1 MPAGESFYITTPIY
15 YPSDVPHIGH
25 GYTSVA
31 TDTLARW
38 HRQAGDD
45 TWMLTGTDEH
55 GQKMLRAA
63 AANGVTPQQWVDK
76 LVSES
81 WFPLLETLDVA
92 NDDFIR
98 TTQERH
104 EKNVQVFFQRLYDAG
119 YIYAGEYE
127 ALYCVGCEE
136 FKPESEIVD
145 GTGPFEGLKV
155 CAIHSKPLEL
165 LQEKNYF
172 FKLSEFGDRL
182 LELYKTEPDFVRPH
196 SARNEVVSFV
206 SQGLKDLSISRST
219 FDWGIPLPWD
229 ESHVIYVWVDALL
242 NYVTAVG
249 YGASTGSAAEGGS
262 AAEDGAAGGGGS
274 AGDGGSAGGDG
285 DGEFARRW
293 PAYHV
298 VGKDILRFHAVI
310 WPALLMA
317 AGLDVPKGVFAHGWL
332 LVGGEK
338 MSKSK
343 LTGIAP
349 TEITDVFGSDA
360 YRYYFLSAIA
370 FGQDGSFSWEDLS
383 ARYQAELANG
393 FGNLASRTIA
403 MIEKYFDGVVPE
415 ADEYTEQ
422 DLAIQKI
429 VADAATAAD
438 AAIEQ
443 FRIDEAISA
452 IWTIVDALNGYITE
466 NEPWALAR
474 DEARRGR
481 LATVLY
487 TCAEGLRALAV
498 LLSPVMPQSTQK
510 LWSAL
515 GAAETLG
522 GLPDQPIREAGAWGG
537 LRPGTAVSTLT
548 PLFPRVEQ
556 S

>member
-1 MPAGESFYITTPIY
+1 MGSEEHDGVTTGMGAPRIVPMPAGDSFYITTPIY

-25 GYTSVA
+25 GYTTVA
-31 TDTLARW
+31 VDTLARW

-63 AANGVTPQQWVDK
+63 AANGVTPQEWVDK

-81 WFPLLETLDVA
+81 WFPLLKTLDVA

-104 EKNVQVFFQRLYDAG
+104 ETNVQTFFQRLYDRG

-172 FKLSEFGDRL
+172 FKLSEFQEPL
-182 LELYKTEPDFVRPH
+182 LELYRTQPDFVRPD

-242 NYVTAVG
+242 NYATAVG
-249 YGASTGSAAEGGS
+249 YGSDEET
-262 AAEDGAAGGGGS
+262 
-274 AGDGGSAGGDG
+274 
-285 DGEFARRW
+285 FARRW

-360 YRYYFLSAIA
+360 YRFYFLSAIA

-393 FGNLASRTIA
+393 FGNLASRTTA
-403 MIEKYFDGVVPE
+403 MIEKYFEGIVPPA
-415 ADEYTEQ
+415 ADYTEK
-422 DLAIQKI
+422 DLAIQRI
-429 VADAATAAD
+429 VADAAKNAD

-474 DEARRGR
+474 DEDQRER
-481 LATVLY
+481 LGTVLY

-498 LLSPVMPQSTQK
+498 LLSPVMPESTEK
-510 LWSAL
+510 LWIAL

-522 GLPDQPIREAGAWGG
+522 RLQDQPIREAGSWGV
-537 LRPGTAVSTLT
+537 LEPGTSVNGLA
-548 PLFPRVEQ
+548 PLFPRVE
-556 S
+556 SAA

>member
-1 MPAGESFYITTPIY
+1 MVTSGRSFYITTPIY

-25 GYTSVA
+25 GYTTVA
-31 TDTLARW
+31 VDTLARW

-76 LVSES
+76 LVAEA
-81 WFPLLETLDVA
+81 WFPLLTQLDVA
-92 NDDFIR
+92 NADFIR

-104 EKNVQVFFQRLYDAG
+104 EERVRAFVQALYDRG

-136 FKPESEIVD
+136 FKPEAEIVD

-155 CAIHSKPLEL
+155 CAIHSIPLEL

-172 FKLSEFGDRL
+172 FKLSEFQDRL
-182 LELYKTEPDFVRPH
+182 LELYSSVPDFVRPE

-206 SQGLKDLSISRST
+206 KSGLKDLSISRSA
-219 FDWGIPLPWD
+219 FDWGIRVPWD
-229 ESHVIYVWVDALL
+229 ETHVIYVWVDALL
-242 NYVTAVG
+242 NYATAVG
-249 YGASTGSAAEGGS
+249 YGSDPE
-262 AAEDGAAGGGGS
+262 
-274 AGDGGSAGGDG
+274 
-285 DGEFARRW
+285 EFARRW

-310 WPALLMA
+310 WPAMLMA
-317 AGLDVPKGVFAHGWL
+317 AGVDVPRGVFAHGWL

-349 TEITDVFGSDA
+349 AEIIDVFGSDA
-360 YRYYFLSAIA
+360 YRFYFLSAIA

-393 FGNLASRTIA
+393 FGNLASRATA
-403 MIEKYFDGVVPE
+403 MIERYFEGIVPAPSTYLE
-415 ADEYTEQ
+415 G
-422 DLAIQKI
+422 DLAIQRA

-438 AAIEQ
+438 AAIER
-443 FRIDEAISA
+443 FRIDEAITA
-452 IWTIVDALNGYITE
+452 IWTIVDALNGYITD
-466 NEPWALAR
+466 NEPWVLAKDDAQR
-474 DEARRGR
+474 ER
-481 LATVLY
+481 LGTVLY
-487 TCAEGLRALAV
+487 TAAEGLRALAV
-498 LLSPVMPQSTQK
+498 LLSPVMPVATEK
-510 LWSAL
+510 LWIAL

-522 GLPDQPIREAGAWGG
+522 RLQDQPIREAGTWGVLTSGTSVNG
-537 LRPGTAVSTLT
+537 LA

-556 S
+556 SV

>member
-31 TDTLARW
+31 VDALARW
-38 HRQAGDD
+38 HRQSGDD

-63 AANGVTPQQWVDK
+63 AANNVTPQEWVDK
-76 LVSES
+76 LVTEA
-81 WFPLLETLDVA
+81 WFPLLKTLDVA

-104 EKNVQVFFQRLYDAG
+104 EERVKKFVQAIYDRG

-136 FKPESEIVD
+136 FKPESEILD

-172 FKLSEFGDRL
+172 FKLSEFQDRL
-182 LELYKTEPDFVRPH
+182 LDLYKSEPDFVRPE

-206 SQGLKDLSISRST
+206 RQGLKDLSISRSA
-219 FDWGIPLPWD
+219 FDWGIEVPWD
-229 ESHVIYVWVDALL
+229 SSHVIYVWVDALL
-242 NYVTAVG
+242 NYATAVG
-249 YGASTGSAAEGGS
+249 YG
-262 AAEDGAAGGGGS
+262 ED
-274 AGDGGSAGGDG
+274 
-285 DGEFARRW
+285 EETFARRW

-310 WPALLMA
+310 WPAMLMA

-360 YRYYFLSAIA
+360 YRFYFLSAIA

-393 FGNLASRTIA
+393 FGNLASRTVA
-403 MIEKYFDGVVPE
+403 MIEKYFEGIVPP
-415 ADEYTEQ
+415 AGDYTEK
-422 DLAIQKI
+422 DLEIQRI
-429 VADAATAAD
+429 VADAAKNAD
-438 AAIEQ
+438 AAMEL
-443 FRIDEAISA
+443 FRIDEAIKE

-474 DEARRGR
+474 DEAQRER
-481 LATVLY
+481 LGTVLY

-498 LLSPVMPQSTQK
+498 LLSPVMPQSTEK
-510 LWSAL
+510 LWVAL
-515 GAAETLG
+515 GAADSIGRLQ
-522 GLPDQPIREAGAWGG
+522 DQPLREAGSWGV
-537 LRPGTAVSTLT
+537 LRPGISANGLA

>member
-1 MPAGESFYITTPIY
+1 MTSGRSFYITTPIY

-25 GYTSVA
+25 GYTTVA
-31 TDTLARW
+31 VDTLARW

-63 AANGVTPQQWVDK
+63 SANGVTPQQWVDR
-76 LVSES
+76 LVAES
-81 WFPLLETLDVA
+81 WFPLLEELDVA

-104 EKNVQVFFQRLYDAG
+104 ERNVQVFFQALYDRG

-155 CAIHSKPLEL
+155 CVIHSKPLEL

-172 FKLSEFGDRL
+172 FKLSEFQDRL
-182 LELYKTEPDFVRPH
+182 LELYKTDFIRPET
-196 SARNEVVSFV
+196 ARNEVVSFV
-206 SQGLKDLSISRST
+206 KQGLKDLSISRST
-219 FDWGIPLPWD
+219 FDWGIKVPWD

-242 NYVTAVG
+242 NYATAVG
-249 YGASTGSAAEGGS
+249 YGSDPEQ
-262 AAEDGAAGGGGS
+262 
-274 AGDGGSAGGDG
+274 
-285 DGEFARRW
+285 FARRW

-310 WPALLMA
+310 WPAMLMA
-317 AGLDVPKGVFAHGWL
+317 AGLDVPKGVYAHGWL

-349 TEITDVFGSDA
+349 TEITSVFGSDA
-360 YRYYFLSAIA
+360 YRYYFLSAIP
-370 FGQDGSFSWEDLS
+370 FGHDGSFSWEDLS

-393 FGNLASRTIA
+393 FGNLASRTTA
-403 MIEKYFDGVVPE
+403 MIERYFEGVVPP
-415 ADEYTEQ
+415 ADTYEEG
-422 DLAIQKI
+422 DLHIQKT
-429 VADAATAAD
+429 VADAAAGAD
-438 AAIEQ
+438 AAIER
-443 FRIDEAISA
+443 FRIDEAIAS
-452 IWTIVDALNGYITE
+452 IWTIVDALNLYITE
-466 NEPWALAR
+466 NEPWALAKDDANR
-474 DEARRGR
+474 ARLG
-481 LATVLY
+481 TVLY
-487 TCAEGLRALAV
+487 TAAEGLRALAV
-498 LLSPVMPQSTQK
+498 LLSPVMPKATEK
-510 LWSAL
+510 LWVAL
-515 GAAETLG
+515 GADQALG
-522 GLPDQPIREAGAWGG
+522 RLVEQPIREAGSWGLLPPGASVNG
-537 LRPGTAVSTLT
+537 LA

-556 S
+556 SQ

>member
-1 MPAGESFYITTPIY
+1 MTSGRQSFYITTPIY

-25 GYTSVA
+25 GYTTVA
-31 TDTLARW
+31 VDTLARW

-55 GQKMLRAA
+55 GQKMMRAA
-63 AANGVTPQQWVDK
+63 SANGVTPQEWVDK
-76 LVSES
+76 LVTEA

-98 TTQERH
+98 TTQPRH
-104 EKNVQVFFQRLYDAG
+104 EERVQQFVQAIYDRG

-172 FKLSEFGDRL
+172 FKLSEFQDKL
-182 LELYKTEPDFVRPH
+182 LELYSSVPDFVRPE

-206 SQGLKDLSISRST
+206 KNGLKDLSISRSA

-242 NYVTAVG
+242 NYATAIG
-249 YGASTGSAAEGGS
+249 YGTDPEQ
-262 AAEDGAAGGGGS
+262 
-274 AGDGGSAGGDG
+274 
-285 DGEFARRW
+285 FARRW
-293 PAYHV
+293 PAYHI

-310 WPALLMA
+310 WPAMLMA
-317 AGLDVPKGVFAHGWL
+317 AGLEVPRGVFAHGWL

-360 YRYYFLSAIA
+360 YRFYFLSAIA

-393 FGNLASRTIA
+393 FGNLASRTTA
-403 MIEKYFDGVVPE
+403 MVERYFEGVVPPAADYSE
-415 ADEYTEQ
+415 AD
-422 DLAIQKI
+422 LHVQKT
-429 VADAATAAD
+429 VADAAAAAD
-438 AAIEQ
+438 AAMER
-443 FRIDEAISA
+443 FRIDEAITS
-452 IWTIVDALNGYITE
+452 IWTIVDALNLYITE
-466 NEPWALAR
+466 NEPWALAK
-474 DEARRGR
+474 DEAQRTR
-481 LATVLY
+481 LGTVLY
-487 TCAEGLRALAV
+487 TAAEGLRALAV
-498 LLSPVMPQSTQK
+498 LLSPVMPESTEK
-510 LWSAL
+510 LWIAL
-515 GAAETLG
+515 GAAESIGRLH
-522 GLPDQPIREAGAWGG
+522 DQPIREAGAWGV
-537 LRPGTAVSTLT
+537 LKPGTSVNGLA

-556 S
+556 SV

>member
-1 MPAGESFYITTPIY
+1 MSTGDSFYITTPIY

-25 GYTSVA
+25 GYTTVA
-31 TDTLARW
+31 VDTLARW

-63 AANGVTPQQWVDK
+63 AANGVTPQEWVDK
-76 LVSES
+76 LVTEA
-81 WFPLLETLDVA
+81 WFPQLETLDIA

-104 EKNVQVFFQRLYDAG
+104 EERVKKFVQAIYDRG

-172 FKLSEFGDRL
+172 FKLSEFQDKL
-182 LELYKTEPDFVRPH
+182 LELYKERPDFIRPE

-206 SQGLKDLSISRST
+206 RSGLKDLSISRSA

-242 NYVTAVG
+242 NYATAIG
-249 YGASTGSAAEGGS
+249 F
-262 AAEDGAAGGGGS
+262 
-274 AGDGGSAGGDG
+274 GDQ
-285 DGEFARRW
+285 DGEFERRW
-293 PAYHV
+293 PGYHV

-310 WPALLMA
+310 WPAMLMA
-317 AGLDVPKGVFAHGWL
+317 AGLEVPKGVFAHGWL

-360 YRYYFLSAIA
+360 YRFYFLSAIA
-370 FGQDGSFSWEDLS
+370 FGQDGSFSWEDLA

-393 FGNLASRTIA
+393 FGNLASRTVA
-403 MIEKYFDGVVPE
+403 MIERYFEGIVPAPGAYADG
-415 ADEYTEQ
+415 
-422 DLAIQKI
+422 DLYIQRI
-429 VADAATAAD
+429 VADAVRDAD
-438 AAIEQ
+438 AAIER
-443 FRIDEAISA
+443 FRTDEAIAA
-452 IWTIVDALNGYITE
+452 IWTIVDALNQYITD
-466 NEPWALAR
+466 NEPWSLAKDDAQR
-474 DEARRGR
+474 ER
-481 LATVLY
+481 LGTVLY
-487 TCAEGLRALAV
+487 TAAEGLRALDV
-498 LLSPVMPQSTQK
+498 LLSPVMPKATEK
-510 LWSAL
+510 LWIAL
-515 GAAETLG
+515 GAAESLG
-522 GLPDQPIREAGAWGG
+522 RLQDQPLREAGTWGA
-537 LRPGTAVSTLT
+537 LKPGTSVNGLA
-548 PLFPRVEQ
+548 PLFPRVETA
-556 S
+556 

>member
-1 MPAGESFYITTPIY
+1 MPTGESFYITTPIY

-25 GYTSVA
+25 GYTTVA
-31 TDTLARW
+31 VDTLARW

-55 GQKMLRAA
+55 GQKMMRAA
-63 AANGVTPQQWVDK
+63 AANGSTPQEWVDK
-76 LVSES
+76 LVSQE

-98 TTQERH
+98 TTQARH
-104 EKNVQVFFQRLYDAG
+104 EERVKQFVQAIYDRG
-119 YIYAGEYE
+119 YIYAGEFE

-136 FKPESEIVD
+136 FKTESEILD
-145 GTGPFEGLKV
+145 GTGAFEGLKV

-172 FKLSEFGDRL
+172 FKLSEFQDKL
-182 LELYKTEPDFVRPH
+182 LELYRTVPDFIRPE

-206 SQGLKDLSISRST
+206 KNGLKDLSISRST
-219 FDWGIPLPWD
+219 FDWGITVPWD

-242 NYVTAVG
+242 NYATAVG
-249 YGASTGSAAEGGS
+249 YGSDPE
-262 AAEDGAAGGGGS
+262 
-274 AGDGGSAGGDG
+274 
-285 DGEFARRW
+285 EFAHRW

-310 WPALLMA
+310 WPAMLMA
-317 AGLDVPKGVFAHGWL
+317 AGVEVPKGVFAHGWL

-349 TEITDVFGSDA
+349 SEITNVFGSDA
-360 YRYYFLSAIA
+360 YRFYFLSAIA

-393 FGNLASRTIA
+393 FGNLASRSTA
-403 MIEKYFDGVVPE
+403 MIDRYFEGIVPPAAEYSE
-415 ADEYTEQ
+415 ADLQ
-422 DLAIQKI
+422 IQKT
-429 VADAATAAD
+429 VADAAATAD
-438 AAIEQ
+438 AAIER
-443 FRIDEAISA
+443 FRIDEAIAA

-466 NEPWALAR
+466 NEPWALAK
-474 DEARRGR
+474 DEAQRAR
-481 LATVLY
+481 LGTVLY
-487 TCAEGLRALAV
+487 TAAEGLRALAV
-498 LLSPVMPQSTQK
+498 LLSPVMPVSTEK
-510 LWSAL
+510 LWVAL
-515 GAAETLG
+515 GAGDVIGRLV
-522 GLPDQPIREAGAWGG
+522 DQPIRDAGAWGILPAG
-537 LRPGTAVSTLT
+537 ATVNALA

-556 S
+556 SV

>member
-1 MPAGESFYITTPIY
+1 MSTGRSFYITTPIY

-25 GYTSVA
+25 GYTTVA
-31 TDTLARW
+31 VDALARW
-38 HRQAGDD
+38 HRQSGDD

-63 AANGVTPQQWVDK
+63 AANGATPQEWVDT
-76 LVSES
+76 LVAES
-81 WFPLLETLDVA
+81 WYPLLETLDVA

-104 EKNVQVFFQRLYDAG
+104 EERVRQFVQAIYDRG
-119 YIYAGEYE
+119 YIYAGEFE

-136 FKPESEIVD
+136 FKTESEIVY
-145 GTGPFEGLKV
+145 GEGPFEGLKV
-155 CAIHSKPLEL
+155 CVIHSKPLEL

-172 FKLSEFGDRL
+172 FRLSEFGDRL
-182 LELYKTEPDFVRPH
+182 LELYSSVPDFVRPE

-206 SQGLKDLSISRST
+206 RQGLKDLSISRST
-219 FDWGIPLPWD
+219 FDWGIEVPWD
-229 ESHVIYVWVDALL
+229 HSHVIYVWVDALL

-249 YGASTGSAAEGGS
+249 YGA
-262 AAEDGAAGGGGS
+262 DP
-274 AGDGGSAGGDG
+274 D
-285 DGEFARRW
+285 EFARRW

-310 WPALLMA
+310 WPAMLMA
-317 AGLDVPKGVFAHGWL
+317 AGVAVPRGVFAHGWL

-360 YRYYFLSAIA
+360 YRFYFLSAIA

-403 MIEKYFDGVVPE
+403 MIERYCEGIVPP
-415 ADEYTEQ
+415 AGRY
-422 DLAIQKI
+422 
-429 VADAATAAD
+429 TAAD
-438 AAIEQ
+438 ATIQQTVADAVSAADDAIER
-443 FRIDEAISA
+443 FRIDEAIAA
-452 IWTIVDALNGYITE
+452 IWTIVDALNLYITE
-466 NEPWALAR
+466 NEPWVLAR
-474 DEARRGR
+474 DDAQRDR
-481 LATVLY
+481 LGTVLY
-487 TCAEGLRALAV
+487 TAAEGLRALAV
-498 LLSPVMPQSTQK
+498 LLSPVMPVATEK
-510 LWSAL
+510 LWVSL
-515 GAAETLG
+515 GAAESLG
-522 GLPDQPIREAGAWGG
+522 RLVDQPIRAAGTWGI
-537 LRPGTAVSTLT
+537 LEPGTSVNGLA

-556 S
+556 TA

>member
-1 MPAGESFYITTPIY
+1 MTSGPSSFYITTPIY

-25 GYTSVA
+25 GYTTVA
-31 TDTLARW
+31 VDTLARW

-55 GQKMLRAA
+55 GQKMMRAA
-63 AANGVTPQQWVDK
+63 SANGVTPQEWVDK
-76 LVSES
+76 LVTEA

-104 EKNVQVFFQRLYDAG
+104 EQRVQQFVQAIYDRG

-145 GTGPFEGLKV
+145 GTGAFEGLKV

-172 FKLSEFGDRL
+172 FKLSEFQDKL
-182 LELYKTEPDFVRPH
+182 LELYSTVPDFVRPE

-206 SQGLKDLSISRST
+206 KNGLKDLSISRSA

-229 ESHVIYVWVDALL
+229 PSHVIYVWVDALL
-242 NYVTAVG
+242 NYATAIG
-249 YGASTGSAAEGGS
+249 YG
-262 AAEDGAAGGGGS
+262 EDPA
-274 AGDGGSAGGDG
+274 
-285 DGEFARRW
+285 EFARRW
-293 PAYHV
+293 PAYHI

-310 WPALLMA
+310 WPAMLMA
-317 AGLDVPKGVFAHGWL
+317 AGLEVPRGVFAHGWL

-360 YRYYFLSAIA
+360 YRFYFLSAIA

-393 FGNLASRTIA
+393 FGNLASRTTA
-403 MIEKYFDGVVPE
+403 MIERYFEGIVPPAGTYTD
-415 ADEYTEQ
+415 AD
-422 DLAIQKI
+422 LHIQKT
-429 VADAATAAD
+429 VADAAAHAD
-438 AAIEQ
+438 AAIER
-443 FRIDEAISA
+443 FRIDEAIHG
-452 IWTIVDALNGYITE
+452 IWMIVDALNLYITE
-466 NEPWALAR
+466 NEPWALAKDDAQR
-474 DEARRGR
+474 ER
-481 LATVLY
+481 LSTVLY
-487 TCAEGLRALAV
+487 TAAEGLRALAV
-498 LLSPVMPQSTQK
+498 LLSPVMPESTEK
-510 LWSAL
+510 LWVAL
-515 GAAETLG
+515 GAAESLG
-522 GLPDQPIREAGAWGG
+522 RLQDQPIRDAGAWGV
-537 LRPGTAVSTLT
+537 LKPGTSVNGLA

-556 S
+556 SV

>member
-1 MPAGESFYITTPIY
+1 MTSAGSFYITTPIY
-15 YPSDVPHIGH
+15 YPSDLPHIGH

-31 TDTLARW
+31 VDTLARW

-76 LVSES
+76 LVDES
-81 WFPLLETLDVA
+81 WFPLLKTLDVA

-98 TTQERH
+98 TTQPRH
-104 EKNVQVFFQRLYDAG
+104 EEAVQAFFQALYDRG

-172 FKLSEFGDRL
+172 FKLSEFGDKL
-182 LELYKTEPDFVRPH
+182 LELYKTEPDFVRPD

-206 SQGLKDLSISRST
+206 KQGLKDLSISRST
-219 FDWGIPLPWD
+219 FDWGIKVPWD
-229 ESHVIYVWVDALL
+229 DSHVIYVWVDALL
-242 NYVTAVG
+242 NYVTAIG
-249 YGASTGSAAEGGS
+249 YGTDE
-262 AAEDGAAGGGGS
+262 EN
-274 AGDGGSAGGDG
+274 
-285 DGEFARRW
+285 FQRRW

-317 AGLDVPKGVFAHGWL
+317 AGLEVPRGVFAHGWL

-360 YRYYFLSAIA
+360 YRFYFLSAIP
-370 FGQDGSFSWEDLS
+370 FGHDGSFSWEDLS

-403 MIEKYFDGVVPE
+403 MVERYFEGVVP
-415 ADEYTEQ
+415 APGEYAEG
-422 DLAIQKI
+422 DLAVQKT
-429 VADAATAAD
+429 VRDAAAAAD
-438 AAIEQ
+438 AAIER
-443 FRIDEAISA
+443 FRIDEAITA
-452 IWTIVDALNGYITE
+452 IWTIVDELNGYITD
-466 NEPWALAR
+466 NEPWALAKDDAQR
-474 DEARRGR
+474 ER
-481 LATVLY
+481 LGTVLY
-487 TCAEGLRALAV
+487 TAAEGLRALAV
-498 LLSPVMPQSTQK
+498 LLSPVMPIATEK
-510 LWSAL
+510 LWVAL
-515 GAAETLG
+515 GAAESLG
-522 GLPDQPIREAGAWGG
+522 RLQDQPIREAGNWSI
-537 LRPGTAVSTLT
+537 LKPGTSVNGLA

-556 S
+556 A

>member
-1 MPAGESFYITTPIY
+1 MTSGRSFYITTPIY

-25 GYTSVA
+25 GYTTVA
-31 TDTLARW
+31 VDTLARW

-63 AANGVTPQQWVDK
+63 SANGVTPQQWVDK

-81 WFPLLETLDVA
+81 WFPQLRTLDIA

-104 EKNVQVFFQRLYDAG
+104 ERSVQIFFQALYDRG

-136 FKPESEIVD
+136 FKPEAEIVD

-172 FKLSEFGDRL
+172 FKLSEFQDRL
-182 LELYKTEPDFVRPH
+182 LELYKTDFIQPE

-206 SQGLKDLSISRST
+206 KQGLKDLSVSRST
-219 FDWGIPLPWD
+219 FDWGIKVPWD
-229 ESHVIYVWVDALL
+229 ESHVIYVWIDALL
-242 NYVTAVG
+242 NYATAVG
-249 YGASTGSAAEGGS
+249 YGSDPEQF
-262 AAEDGAAGGGGS
+262 E
-274 AGDGGSAGGDG
+274 
-285 DGEFARRW
+285 RRW

-310 WPALLMA
+310 WPAMLMA
-317 AGLDVPKGVFAHGWL
+317 VGVDVPKGVFAHGWL

-349 TEITDVFGSDA
+349 TEITEVFGSDA
-360 YRYYFLSAIA
+360 YRFYFLSAIA

-393 FGNLASRTIA
+393 FGNLASRTTA
-403 MIEKYFDGVVPE
+403 MIERYFEGIVPPPG
-415 ADEYTEQ
+415 EYLPG
-422 DLAIQKI
+422 DLAIQKT

-438 AAIEQ
+438 AAIER
-443 FRIDEAISA
+443 FRIDEAISS
-452 IWTIVDALNGYITE
+452 IWTIVDALNLYITE
-466 NEPWALAR
+466 NEPWALAK
-474 DEARRGR
+474 DDAQRGR
-481 LATVLY
+481 LGTVLY
-487 TCAEGLRALAV
+487 TAAEGLRALAV
-498 LLSPVMPQSTQK
+498 LLSPVMPVATEK
-510 LWSAL
+510 LWVAL
-515 GAAETLG
+515 GGPGRLV
-522 GLPDQPIREAGAWGG
+522 DQPIREAGRWGV
-537 LRPGTAVSTLT
+537 LQPGTSVNALA

-556 S
+556 TV

>member
-1 MPAGESFYITTPIY
+1 MPNGESFYITTPIY

-25 GYTSVA
+25 GYTTVA
-31 TDTLARW
+31 VDTLARW

-55 GQKMLRAA
+55 GQKMIRAA
-63 AANGVTPQQWVDK
+63 AANGATPQEWVDR
-76 LVSES
+76 LVAES
-81 WFPLLETLDVA
+81 WHPLLETLDIA

-98 TTQERH
+98 TTQPRH
-104 EKNVQVFFQRLYDAG
+104 EERVRAFVQAIHDRG

-172 FKLSEFGDRL
+172 FKLSEFQDRL
-182 LELYKTEPDFVRPH
+182 LALYKDQPDFVRPE

-219 FDWGIPLPWD
+219 FDWGITVPWD
-229 ESHVIYVWVDALL
+229 ESHVIYVWIDALL
-242 NYVTAVG
+242 NYATAVG
-249 YGASTGSAAEGGS
+249 YGSDPEQ
-262 AAEDGAAGGGGS
+262 
-274 AGDGGSAGGDG
+274 
-285 DGEFARRW
+285 FARRW
-293 PAYHV
+293 PAVHV

-310 WPALLMA
+310 WPAMLMA
-317 AGLDVPKGVFAHGWL
+317 AGLEVPRSVFAHGWL

-349 TEITDVFGSDA
+349 AEITDVFGSDA
-360 YRYYFLSAIA
+360 YRFYFLSAIA
-370 FGQDGSFSWEDLS
+370 FGQDGSFSWEDLA

-393 FGNLASRTIA
+393 FGNLATRTVA
-403 MIEKYFDGVVPE
+403 MIERYFSGLVPP
-415 ADEYTEQ
+415 AGEYTAR
-422 DLAIQKI
+422 DLEIQKI
-429 VADAATAAD
+429 VADAASGAD
-438 AAIEQ
+438 AAMERFAIQDAIE
-443 FRIDEAISA
+443 R

-466 NEPWALAR
+466 NEPWALAKDDAQR
-474 DEARRGR
+474 EHLG
-481 LATVLY
+481 TVLY

-498 LLSPVMPQSTQK
+498 LLSPVMPVSTEK
-510 LWSAL
+510 LWIAL
-515 GAAETLG
+515 GAADALG
-522 GLPDQPIREAGAWGG
+522 RLHDQPLREAGGWGV
-537 LRPGTAVSTLT
+537 LAPGTSVNGLA
-548 PLFPRVEQ
+548 PLFPRVE
-556 S
+556 STA

>member
-1 MPAGESFYITTPIY
+1 MTSGRSFYITTPIY

-25 GYTSVA
+25 GYTTVA
-31 TDTLARW
+31 VDALARW

-63 AANGVTPQQWVDK
+63 AANGVTPQEWVDR
-76 LVSES
+76 LVGES
-81 WFPLLETLDVA
+81 WFPLLKTLDVA

-104 EKNVQVFFQRLYDAG
+104 EGSVQKFFQALYDRG

-172 FKLSEFGDRL
+172 FKLSEF
-182 LELYKTEPDFVRPH
+182 TEPLLALYAENPDFIRPE
-196 SARNEVVSFV
+196 SARNEVISFV
-206 SQGLKDLSISRST
+206 KQGLKDLSISRST

-242 NYVTAVG
+242 NYATAVG
-249 YGASTGSAAEGGS
+249 YGSDPET
-262 AAEDGAAGGGGS
+262 
-274 AGDGGSAGGDG
+274 
-285 DGEFARRW
+285 FARRW

-317 AGLDVPKGVFAHGWL
+317 AGIEVPRGVVAHGWL

-360 YRYYFLSAIA
+360 YRFYFLSAIA

-393 FGNLASRTIA
+393 FGNLASRTTA
-403 MIEKYFDGVVPE
+403 MIARYREGIIPPAGEETDGDRVIRE
-415 ADEYTEQ
+415 T
-422 DLAIQKI
+422 
-429 VADAATAAD
+429 VASAAERAD
-438 AAIEQ
+438 AAIER
-443 FRIDEAISA
+443 FRPDEAIAA
-452 IWTIVDALNGYITE
+452 IWTIVDALNLYITE
-466 NEPWALAR
+466 NEPWVLAK
-474 DEARRGR
+474 DDASRGR
-481 LATVLY
+481 LDTVLY
-487 TCAEGLRALAV
+487 TAAEGLRALAV
-498 LLSPVMPQSTQK
+498 LLSPVMPIATEK
-510 LWSAL
+510 LWV
-515 GAAETLG
+515 GLG
-522 GLPDQPIREAGAWGG
+522 GDASLGRLQDQPLRDAGRWGQ
-537 LRPGTAVSTLT
+537 LLPGTSVNALA

-556 S
+556 AGDERPGAAKA

>member
-1 MPAGESFYITTPIY
+1 VSTGRSFYITTPIY

-25 GYTSVA
+25 GYTTVA
-31 TDTLARW
+31 VDTLARW
-38 HRQAGDD
+38 HRQSGDD

-63 AANGVTPQQWVDK
+63 AANGVTPQEWVDK

-81 WFPLLETLDVA
+81 WFPLLRTLDVA

-104 EKNVQVFFQRLYDAG
+104 EERVKRFVQAIYDRG

-136 FKPESEIVD
+136 FKPESEILD
-145 GTGPFEGLKV
+145 GTGAFEGLKV

-172 FKLSEFGDRL
+172 FKLSEFAEPL
-182 LELYKTEPDFVRPH
+182 LALYRDTPDFIRPE

-206 SQGLKDLSISRST
+206 RSGLKDLSISRSA
-219 FDWGIPLPWD
+219 FDWGIKVPWD
-229 ESHVIYVWVDALL
+229 PAHVIYVWVDALL
-242 NYVTAVG
+242 NYATAIG
-249 YGASTGSAAEGGS
+249 YGDDE
-262 AAEDGAAGGGGS
+262 EQ
-274 AGDGGSAGGDG
+274 
-285 DGEFARRW
+285 FARRW

-310 WPALLMA
+310 WPAMLMA
-317 AGLDVPKGVFAHGWL
+317 AGLEVPRGVFAHGWL

-343 LTGIAP
+343 LTGIGP
-349 TEITDVFGSDA
+349 SEITDVFGSDA
-360 YRYYFLSAIA
+360 YRFYFLSAIA
-370 FGQDGSFSWEDLS
+370 FGQDGSFSWEDLA

-403 MIEKYFDGVVPE
+403 MIERYFEAIVPPPAAYTE
-415 ADEYTEQ
+415 AD
-422 DLAIQKI
+422 LVVQKI
-429 VADAATAAD
+429 VADAAAHAD
-438 AAIEQ
+438 AAIER
-443 FRIDEAISA
+443 FRIDEAITA

-466 NEPWALAR
+466 NEPWALAK
-474 DEARRGR
+474 DEAQRGR
-481 LATVLY
+481 LGTVLY
-487 TCAEGLRALAV
+487 TAAEGLRALGV
-498 LLSPVMPQSTQK
+498 LLSPVMPVATEK
-510 LWSAL
+510 LWIAL
-515 GAAETLG
+515 GAAESLG
-522 GLPDQPIREAGAWGG
+522 RLQDQPLRHAGEWGI
-537 LRPGTAVSTLT
+537 LTPGTAVNGLE
-548 PLFPRVEQ
+548 PLFPRIENA
-556 S
+556 

>member
-1 MPAGESFYITTPIY
+1 VTSGRQSFYITTPIY

-25 GYTSVA
+25 GYTTVA
-31 TDTLARW
+31 VDTLARW

-55 GQKMLRAA
+55 GQKMMRAA
-63 AANGVTPQQWVDK
+63 SANGVTPQEWVDK
-76 LVSES
+76 LVAES
-81 WFPLLETLDVA
+81 WFPLLKTLDVA

-98 TTQERH
+98 TTQPRH
-104 EKNVQVFFQRLYDAG
+104 EERVKKFVQAIYDRG

-136 FKPESEIVD
+136 FKPEAEIVD

-172 FKLSEFGDRL
+172 FKLSEFQDRL
-182 LELYKTEPDFVRPH
+182 LELYSSVPDFVRPD

-206 SQGLKDLSISRST
+206 KNGLKDLSISRSA

-242 NYVTAVG
+242 NYATAIG
-249 YGASTGSAAEGGS
+249 YGTDPEQ
-262 AAEDGAAGGGGS
+262 
-274 AGDGGSAGGDG
+274 
-285 DGEFARRW
+285 FARRW

-310 WPALLMA
+310 WPAMLMA
-317 AGLDVPKGVFAHGWL
+317 AGLEVPRGVFAHGWL

-360 YRYYFLSAIA
+360 YRFYFLSAIA

-393 FGNLASRTIA
+393 FGNLASRTTA
-403 MIEKYFDGVVPE
+403 MIERYFEGVVPPAAAY
-415 ADEYTEQ
+415 ADA
-422 DLAIQKI
+422 DLHIQKV
-429 VADAATAAD
+429 VADAARAAD
-438 AAIEQ
+438 EAMDR
-443 FRIDEAISA
+443 FRIDEAISS
-452 IWTIVDALNGYITE
+452 IWTIVDALNLYITE
-466 NEPWALAR
+466 NEPWALAK
-474 DEARRGR
+474 DETQRER
-481 LATVLY
+481 LGTVLY
-487 TCAEGLRALAV
+487 TAAEGLRALAV
-498 LLSPVMPQSTQK
+498 LLSPVMPESTEK
-510 LWSAL
+510 LWVAL
-515 GAAETLG
+515 GAADTLG
-522 GLPDQPIREAGAWGG
+522 RLQDQPIREAGTWGA
-537 LRPGTAVSTLT
+537 LRPGTSVNGLA

-556 S
+556 SV

>member
-31 TDTLARW
+31 VDTLARW

-63 AANGVTPQQWVDK
+63 AANSVTPQEWVDK
-76 LVSES
+76 LVSEA
-81 WFPLLETLDVA
+81 WFPLLTTLDVA

-104 EKNVQVFFQRLYDAG
+104 EERVKKFVQAIYDRG

-136 FKPESEIVD
+136 FKPESEILD

-172 FKLSEFGDRL
+172 FKLSEFQDRL
-182 LELYKTEPDFVRPH
+182 LDLYKTQPDFIRPE

-206 SQGLKDLSISRST
+206 RQGLKDLSISRSA

-242 NYVTAVG
+242 NYATAVG
-249 YGASTGSAAEGGS
+249 YGDDDET
-262 AAEDGAAGGGGS
+262 
-274 AGDGGSAGGDG
+274 
-285 DGEFARRW
+285 FARRW

-310 WPALLMA
+310 WPAMLMA
-317 AGLDVPKGVFAHGWL
+317 AGVEVPRGIFAHGWL

-360 YRYYFLSAIA
+360 YRFYFLSAIA

-403 MIEKYFDGVVPE
+403 MIEKYFDGTIPT
-415 ADEYTEQ
+415 ADEYSER

-429 VADAATAAD
+429 VADATSKAD

-466 NEPWALAR
+466 NEPWVLAR
-474 DEARRGR
+474 DEAQRGR
-481 LATVLY
+481 LGTVLY

-498 LLSPVMPQSTQK
+498 LLSPVMPQATEK
-510 LWSAL
+510 LWTAL
-515 GAAETLG
+515 GAAGTLG
-522 GLPDQPIREAGAWGG
+522 DLQEQPIREAGTWGV
-537 LRPGTAVSTLT
+537 LRPGTGVSGLA
-548 PLFPRVEQ
+548 PLFPRVE
-556 S
+556 STA

>member
-31 TDTLARW
+31 VDALARW
-38 HRQAGDD
+38 HRQGGDD

-63 AANGVTPQQWVDK
+63 AANNVTPQEWVDK
-76 LVSES
+76 LVTEA

-104 EKNVQVFFQRLYDAG
+104 ETNVQTFFQRLYDRG

-172 FKLSEFGDRL
+172 FKLSEFQDRL
-182 LELYKTEPDFVRPH
+182 LELYKTQPDFVRPD

-242 NYVTAVG
+242 NYATAVG
-249 YGASTGSAAEGGS
+249 YGSDQENF
-262 AAEDGAAGGGGS
+262 D
-274 AGDGGSAGGDG
+274 
-285 DGEFARRW
+285 RRW

-310 WPALLMA
+310 WPAMLMA
-317 AGLDVPKGVFAHGWL
+317 AGLEVPRAVFGHGWL

-349 TEITDVFGSDA
+349 AQITDTFGSDA
-360 YRYYFLSAIA
+360 FRYYFLSAIT

-393 FGNLASRTIA
+393 FGNLASRVIA
-403 MIEKYFDGVVPE
+403 MVTKYFDG
-415 ADEYTEQ
+415 
-422 DLAIQKI
+422 AIPA
-429 VADAATAAD
+429 VAVDPPILELEKRVTQAAD
-438 AAIEQ
+438 KSMDAFAIN
-443 FRIDEAISA
+443 EALA
-452 IWTIVDALNGYITE
+452 TIWELVDALNGYITE
-466 NEPWALAR
+466 NEPWALAKDPANR
-474 DEARRGR
+474 AR
-481 LATVLY
+481 LETVL
-487 TCAEGLRALAV
+487 ASAIHGLGTLAI
-498 LLSPVMPQSTQK
+498 LLSPVLPKATAR
-510 LWSAL
+510 LWEAVAGAGAVDAQRIDRAWEWSG
-515 GAAETLG
+515 GAAVTPLET
-522 GLPDQPIREAGAWGG
+522 
-537 LRPGTAVSTLT
+537 S
-548 PLFPRVEQ
+548 LFPRIE
-556 S
+556 SDE

>member
-1 MPAGESFYITTPIY
+1 MTSGESFYITTPIY

-25 GYTSVA
+25 GYTTVA
-31 TDTLARW
+31 VDALARW

-63 AANGVTPQQWVDK
+63 AANGATPQEWVDR
-76 LVSES
+76 LVSEA
-81 WFPLLETLDVA
+81 WFPLLKTLDVA

-98 TTQERH
+98 TTQQRH
-104 EKNVQVFFQRLYDAG
+104 EERVQKFVQAIYDRG
-119 YIYAGEYE
+119 YIYAGEFE

-136 FKPESEIVD
+136 FKTDSEIVD

-172 FKLSEFGDRL
+172 FKLSEFQDKL
-182 LELYKTEPDFVRPH
+182 LELYKSEFVRPE

-206 SQGLKDLSISRST
+206 KQGLKDLSISRST
-219 FDWGIPLPWD
+219 FDWGIPVPWD
-229 ESHVIYVWVDALL
+229 QSHIIYVWVDALL
-242 NYVTAVG
+242 NYATAVG
-249 YGASTGSAAEGGS
+249 YGAEP
-262 AAEDGAAGGGGS
+262 E
-274 AGDGGSAGGDG
+274 
-285 DGEFARRW
+285 EFARRW

-310 WPALLMA
+310 WPAMLMA
-317 AGLDVPKGVFAHGWL
+317 AGVEVPRGVFAHGWL

-360 YRYYFLSAIA
+360 YRFYFLSAIA

-393 FGNLASRTIA
+393 FGNLASRTTA
-403 MIEKYFDGVVPE
+403 MIDRYFEGIVPP
-415 ADEYTEQ
+415 AGEYTAQ
-422 DLAIQKI
+422 DLAIQKT
-429 VADAATAAD
+429 VADAAVAAD
-438 AAIEQ
+438 EAIER
-443 FRIDEAISA
+443 FRIDEAVTS
-452 IWTIVDALNGYITE
+452 IWTIVDALNLYITE
-466 NEPWALAR
+466 NEPWALAK
-474 DEARRGR
+474 DDAQRGR
-481 LATVLY
+481 LGTVLY
-487 TCAEGLRALAV
+487 TAAEGLRALAV
-498 LLSPVMPQSTQK
+498 LLSPVTPIATEK
-510 LWSAL
+510 LWIAL
-515 GAAETLG
+515 GAGDPLG
-522 GLPDQPIREAGAWGG
+522 PLVEQPIREAGRWGILPAG
-537 LRPGTAVSTLT
+537 ASVSALA

-556 S
+556 SV

>member
-1 MPAGESFYITTPIY
+1 MSTGSSFYITTPIY

-25 GYTSVA
+25 GYTTVA
-31 TDTLARW
+31 VDTLARW

-63 AANGVTPQQWVDK
+63 AANGVTPQEWVDK
-76 LVSES
+76 LVTES

-104 EKNVQVFFQRLYDAG
+104 EKSVQVFFQRLYDAG

-136 FKPESEIVD
+136 FKPDSEIVD

-172 FKLSEFGDRL
+172 FKLSEFQDRL
-182 LELYKTEPDFVRPH
+182 LELYKDEPDFVRPA

-206 SQGLKDLSISRST
+206 RSGLKDLSISRST

-242 NYVTAVG
+242 NYATAVG
-249 YGASTGSAAEGGS
+249 YGSDE
-262 AAEDGAAGGGGS
+262 EN
-274 AGDGGSAGGDG
+274 
-285 DGEFARRW
+285 FARRW

-310 WPALLMA
+310 WPAMLMA
-317 AGLDVPKGVFAHGWL
+317 AGIDVPRGVFAHGWL

-360 YRYYFLSAIA
+360 YRFYFLSAIA
-370 FGQDGSFSWEDLS
+370 FGQDGSFSWEDLA

-393 FGNLASRTIA
+393 FGNLASRATA
-403 MIEKYFDGVVPE
+403 MIGRYFEGVVPPA
-415 ADEYTEQ
+415 ADYAEV
-422 DLAIQKI
+422 DLKIQQT
-429 VADAATAAD
+429 VADAAVAAD
-438 AAIEQ
+438 RAMTA
-443 FRIDEAISA
+443 FRPDEAIDA

-466 NEPWALAR
+466 TEPWVLAKT
-474 DEARRGR
+474 DAQRGR
-481 LATVLY
+481 LGTVLY
-487 TCAEGLRALAV
+487 TAAEGLRSLAV
-498 LLSPVMPQSTQK
+498 LLSPIMPESTEK
-510 LWSAL
+510 LWVAL
-515 GAAETLG
+515 GVPTRLV
-522 GLPDQPIREAGAWGG
+522 DQPIRDAGRWGQ
-537 LRPGTAVSTLT
+537 LVPGTTVNPLA

-556 S
+556 AD

>member
-31 TDTLARW
+31 VDTLARW
-38 HRQAGDD
+38 HRQSGDD

-63 AANGVTPQQWVDK
+63 AANGVTPQEWVDK
-76 LVSES
+76 LVTES

-104 EKNVQVFFQRLYDAG
+104 EKNVQVFFQRLYDSG

-172 FKLSEFGDRL
+172 FKLSEFQDRL
-182 LELYKTEPDFVRPH
+182 LELYKTQPDFVRPH

-242 NYVTAVG
+242 NYATAVG
-249 YGASTGSAAEGGS
+249 FGSDE
-262 AAEDGAAGGGGS
+262 ETF
-274 AGDGGSAGGDG
+274 
-285 DGEFARRW
+285 ERRW

-317 AGLDVPKGVFAHGWL
+317 AGLDVPQGVFAHGWL

-383 ARYQAELANG
+383 ARYQSELANG

-415 ADEYTEQ
+415 PADYTEQ

-429 VADAATAAD
+429 VADAETAAD
-438 AAIEQ
+438 AAMEN
-443 FRIDEAISA
+443 FRIDEAIAS

-474 DEARRGR
+474 DEDKRGR
-481 LATVLY
+481 LGTVLY
-487 TCAEGLRALAV
+487 TCAEGLRALSV
-498 LLSPVMPQSTQK
+498 LLSPVMPQATQK

-522 GLPDQPIREAGAWGG
+522 GLQDQPIREAGTWGK
-537 LRPGTAVSTLT
+537 LAPGTTVAALA
-548 PLFPRVEQ
+548 PLFPRVESQ
-556 S
+556 A

>member
-1 MPAGESFYITTPIY
+1 MTSGPSSFYITTPIY

-25 GYTSVA
+25 GYTTVA
-31 TDTLARW
+31 VDTLARW

-55 GQKMLRAA
+55 GQKMMRAA
-63 AANGVTPQQWVDK
+63 SANNVTPQEWVDK
-76 LVSES
+76 LVTEA
-81 WFPLLETLDVA
+81 WFPLLKTLDVA

-98 TTQERH
+98 TTQQRH
-104 EKNVQVFFQRLYDAG
+104 EERVQQFVQAIYDRG

-145 GTGPFEGLKV
+145 GTGAFEGLKV

-172 FKLSEFGDRL
+172 FKLSEFQDKL
-182 LELYKTEPDFVRPH
+182 LELYSTVPDFVRPE

-206 SQGLKDLSISRST
+206 KNGLKDLSISRSA

-242 NYVTAVG
+242 NYATAIG
-249 YGASTGSAAEGGS
+249 YG
-262 AAEDGAAGGGGS
+262 EDPE
-274 AGDGGSAGGDG
+274 
-285 DGEFARRW
+285 EFARRW
-293 PAYHV
+293 PAYHI

-310 WPALLMA
+310 WPAMLMA
-317 AGLDVPKGVFAHGWL
+317 AGLEVPRGVFAHGWL

-360 YRYYFLSAIA
+360 YRFYFLSAIA

-393 FGNLASRTIA
+393 FGNLASRTTA
-403 MIEKYFDGVVPE
+403 MIERYYEGVVPPAGAYTD
-415 ADEYTEQ
+415 AD
-422 DLAIQKI
+422 LHIQKT
-429 VADAATAAD
+429 VADAAAHAD
-438 AAIEQ
+438 AAIER
-443 FRIDEAISA
+443 FRIDEAIHA
-452 IWTIVDALNGYITE
+452 IWTIVDALNLYITE
-466 NEPWALAR
+466 NEPWALAK
-474 DEARRGR
+474 DDAQRGR
-481 LATVLY
+481 LGTVLY
-487 TCAEGLRALAV
+487 TAAEGLRALAV
-498 LLSPVMPQSTQK
+498 LLSPVMPVSTEK
-510 LWSAL
+510 LWIAL
-515 GAAETLG
+515 GAAESIGRLE
-522 GLPDQPIREAGAWGG
+522 DQPIREAGTWGVLKPGSSVNG
-537 LRPGTAVSTLT
+537 LA

-556 S
+556 SV

>member
-1 MPAGESFYITTPIY
+1 MTSGSFYITTPIY
-15 YPSDVPHIGH
+15 YPSDLPHIGH
-25 GYTSVA
+25 GYTTVA
-31 TDTLARW
+31 VDALARW

-63 AANGVTPQQWVDK
+63 AANGVTPQEWVDK
-76 LVSES
+76 LVTES
-81 WFPLLETLDVA
+81 WFPLLRTLDVA

-98 TTQERH
+98 TTQPRH
-104 EKNVQVFFQRLYDAG
+104 EESVQKFVQALYDRG

-145 GTGPFEGLKV
+145 GTGAFEGLKV

-172 FKLSEFGDRL
+172 FKLSEFQDRL
-182 LELYKTEPDFVRPH
+182 LELYKTEPDFVRPE

-206 SQGLKDLSISRST
+206 RSGLKDLSISRSA
-219 FDWGIPLPWD
+219 FDWGITVPWD
-229 ESHVIYVWVDALL
+229 PSHVIYVWVDALL
-242 NYVTAVG
+242 NYATAVG
-249 YGASTGSAAEGGS
+249 YGTDPAQ
-262 AAEDGAAGGGGS
+262 
-274 AGDGGSAGGDG
+274 
-285 DGEFARRW
+285 FARRW

-310 WPALLMA
+310 WPAMLMA

-360 YRYYFLSAIA
+360 YRFYFLSAIA

-393 FGNLASRTIA
+393 FGNLASRTTA
-403 MIEKYFDGVVPE
+403 MIEKYFEGVVPPAAAYGE
-415 ADEYTEQ
+415 G
-422 DLAIQKI
+422 DLAIQRA
-429 VADAATAAD
+429 VADAAASAD
-438 AAIEQ
+438 AAMER
-443 FRIDEAISA
+443 FRPDEAVA
-452 IWTIVDALNGYITE
+452 DIWTIVDALNGYITE
-466 NEPWALAR
+466 NEPWALAKDAAQR
-474 DEARRGR
+474 ER
-481 LATVLY
+481 LGTVLY
-487 TCAEGLRALAV
+487 TAAEGLRALAV
-498 LLSPVMPQSTQK
+498 LLSPFMPEATAK
-510 LWSAL
+510 LWEAL
-515 GAAETLG
+515 GPSGRLK
-522 GLPDQPIREAGAWGG
+522 DQPLRDAGRWGQ
-537 LRPGTAVSTLT
+537 LVPGTSVNGLA
-548 PLFPRVEQ
+548 PLFPRIEQ
-556 S
+556 PA